1 MFNGKI
7 HYKWPCSIAML
18 VYQRVTII
26 TYHNQRLLGT
36 TTPGLLFSSSKSSHE
51 DPQASHHNPGQ
62 ALVAMCLCTVPRNTK
77 PSQKKNINGWYK
89 KSPNGRFLVGFPM
102 LQWLQ
107 PNVVSAVM
115 SVAHAVC
122 SKNQLGPPQQIKT
135 EDYQALRYTRLV
147 RDPTI
152 LIVYQFTTLPMFA
165 YIPVWL

>member
-1 MFNGKI
+1 MEQLL
-7 HYKWPCSIAML
+7 L
-18 VYQRVTII
+18 VCCFHRVNRVMRIPRLRI
-26 TYHNQRLLGT
+26 TTQVRHWLRCVYALY
-36 TTPGLLFSSSKSSHE
+36 PGILSH
-51 DPQASHHNPGQ
+51 P
-62 ALVAMCLCTVPRNTK
+62 
-77 PSQKKNINGWYK
+77 KKNINGWYK

-135 EDYQALRYTRLV
+135 EYYQALRYTRPV
-147 RDPTI
+147 MDPTI
-152 LIVYQFTTLPMFA
+152 LIVYQLTTLPMFA